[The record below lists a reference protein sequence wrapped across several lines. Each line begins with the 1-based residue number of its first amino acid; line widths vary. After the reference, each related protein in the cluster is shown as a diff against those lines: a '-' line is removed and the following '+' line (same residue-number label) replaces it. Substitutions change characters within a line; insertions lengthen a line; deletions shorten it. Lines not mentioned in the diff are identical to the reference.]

1 MTYKNYYDGATRSSV
16 MKAIADGENEAA
28 WERLFNLYAGLVFS
42 IARSKGLKEEDAD
55 DIVQIVFSDLA
66 RNLPTFEYNR
76 TKGRFRSYLIGLIH
90 WRIKDKLR
98 IVQRDKEFIE
108 TYINETK
115 SLPPPD
121 KDFAER
127 EWQAAALEEALRRIK
142 PEVRPEQFA
151 AFYASVIEGQDT
163 ESITQLYNISR
174 DNLYQI
180 RKRLTAKLKPIIA
193 TVLKE
198 MDDGNLPHVN
208 GENPLP

>member
-142 PEVRPEQFA
+142 PEVQPEQFA
-151 AFYASVIEGQDT
+151 AFYASAIEGQDT

-198 MDDGNLPHVN
+198 MEDGNLPHVN

>member
-198 MDDGNLPHVN
+198 MDDGSLPHVN